1 MSEHMGGEEY
11 ELRIVALRGDA
22 PPIVRLRHVRK
33 ALLRAY
39 NFRATSCRDVTPPLP
54 TPTASPGKRSPP
66 EAGPESDDDLNL
78 F

>member
-1 MSEHMGGEEY
+1 MPEHMGGEEY

-22 PPIVRLRHVRK
+22 PPIIRLRHVLK

-54 TPTASPGKRSPP
+54 TPTASPGQRSEAEEPP
-66 EAGPESDDDLNL
+66 GPFD
-78 F
+78 